1 MEVAVSVI
9 TANIT
14 LNTKG
19 NSDVHDITR
28 EVIHLVE
35 QSGLRSGTVTIFCPS
50 STSGLTTVEY
60 EPGAV
65 ADLKRL
71 FEELVPANHNYA
83 HNATW
88 EDGNGHSHMRASLL
102 GASLTIPFVE
112 KNLTLGTWQQV
123 IYVDFDTRPRHR
135 ELVVQM
141 VGE

>member
-1 MEVAVSVI
+1 MSVK

-19 NSDVHDITR
+19 NSDIQDITR